1 MVERMDY
8 RSLRTERRGEV
19 AWIFLNRPAQANAL
33 DLAFW
38 DELPRLLDTLDR
50 DPAVRVAVI
59 AGEGRH
65 FCAGADLSLLE
76 HLHRVG
82 RAEGCA
88 AEARDTL
95 RRELLRLQDS
105 LSAIERLRV
114 PVIAA
119 VHGACIGAGV
129 DLIAACDLRY
139 AAADAR
145 FSIKEIDYGIV
156 ADVGTLQR
164 LRHVIGL
171 PALTELTLTAH
182 EFDAA
187 QAQRLGLV
195 GGVYPDCETLH
206 VQVQTLAEK
215 ISAKPPLAVRGVKH
229 HLLYSRD
236 HSVAE
241 ALNYVAT
248 WNASALISDE
258 GAAALDRARALR
270 QR

>member
-1 MVERMDY
+1 MDY
-8 RSLRTERRGEV
+8 SSLRAERRGEV
-19 AWIFLNRPAQANAL
+19 DWIFLNRPAQANAL

-38 DELPRLLDTLDR
+38 DELPRLLETLDR
-50 DPAVRVAVI
+50 DPAVRVVVI
-59 AGEGRH
+59 AGEGKH

-76 HLHRVG
+76 NLHRLG
-82 RAEGCA
+82 REQRCA
-88 AEARDTL
+88 AEARDAL

-119 VHGACIGAGV
+119 VHGGCIGAGV

-171 PALTELTLTAH
+171 PMLTELTLTART
-182 EFDAA
+182 FDAA
-187 QAQRLGLV
+187 EALQLGLV
-195 GGVYPDCETLH
+195 GASYADRDHLYAE
-206 VQVQTLAEK
+206 VQALAQQ
-215 ISAKPPLAVRGVKH
+215 IAAKPPLTVRGVKH

-236 HSVAE
+236 HSVAD
-241 ALNYVAT
+241 ALQHVAT
-248 WNASALISDE
+248 WNASALLSDD
-258 GAAALDRARALR
+258 GAAALERARS
-270 QR
+270 QRRR